1 MLDLK
6 TTVIH
11 TNAFYLECNKKI
23 QLLNEQIHQYVGTK
37 ILINTGFAA
46 KFKIDLKNVH
56 GIGGSFNCNARLD
69 YNQYYLRIEFVQ
81 TFSVSN
87 IAYQY
92 KESRYVG
99 MIDKGVLTQ
108 LIDSKVDFDKQ
119 VDSSLININPFEPI
133 DYNEQLAIVKEY
145 KILKAKADDLKRD
158 FKFDKY
164 YLNY

>member
-1 MLDLK
+1 MQLPLK
-6 TTVIH
+6 SHIAN

-46 KFKIDLKNVH
+46 KFKVDLKNEY
-56 GIGGSFNCNARLD
+56 SNPFFCTARLD
-69 YNQYYLRIEFVQ
+69 ANSYYLRIEFVQ
-81 TFSVSN
+81 N
-87 IAYQY
+87 IRTDNGGHTQY

-99 MIDKGVLTQ
+99 MLKEGVLTQ

-133 DYNEQLAIVKEY
+133 NYEEQFLISQEY
-145 KILKAKADDLKRD
+145 KRLKAVCDEYKNK
-158 FKFDKY
+158 FKLEQH
-164 YLNY
+164 YLNH